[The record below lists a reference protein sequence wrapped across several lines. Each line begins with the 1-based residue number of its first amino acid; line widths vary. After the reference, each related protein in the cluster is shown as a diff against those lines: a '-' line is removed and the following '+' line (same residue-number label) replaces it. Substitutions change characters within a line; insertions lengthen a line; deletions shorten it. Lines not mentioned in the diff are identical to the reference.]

1 MKSTQIAIG
10 VIAALAIAGGG
21 FAAGMTYERA
31 QTPNTPTAATQTTT
45 GRAAGGRQVIGGA
58 GGSGAFA
65 GQIPIIGRGLAV
77 NDGSITV
84 AAVERGQG
92 QQGTGASPTTTSPIV
107 LVGASTPIV
116 QTTENDVELA
126 D

>member
-1 MKSTQIAIG
+1 MKSTKIAIG

-31 QTPNTPTAATQTTT
+31 QTPSTPTAATQTTT

-65 GQIPIIGRGLAV
+65 GQVPGIGRIPAV
-77 NDGSITV
+77 NDGSNTV
-84 AAVERGQG
+84 AAGERRPGQPAP
-92 QQGTGASPTTTSPIV
+92 GASPTTTPQIGLGGPRTRS
-107 LVGASTPIV
+107 LKA
-116 QTTENDVELA
+116 TE
-126 D
+126 